1 MTYIDPGQPPEIMP
15 PSPQEPEI
23 QPGETPDE
31 MPPLEPGGDD
41 DGDSRPY
48 GQQS

>member
-1 MTYIDPGQPPEIMP
+1 MTHDDPGQPPEIMP

-23 QPGETPDE
+23 QPGATPEE
-31 MPPLEPGGDD
+31 MPALQPGGGD

-48 GQQS
+48 DQQS